1 MHYDYFLMHRAL
13 QIQQL
18 RAAQTGHR
26 LDLPARLGSSKAA
39 VRLCRT
45 IDAICGWDFE
55 DKPQGERWG
64 WLKSLARKLFSKQP
78 AAGDQDAAG
87 ADPAEKPLLAPAQ
100 RQTINDLETNLV
112 RARLG
117 DDSSAADIAGSIME
131 ALWRDAAFFNGV
143 KPLAAHTDLFAYEFL
158 YPTWFNLYTVLSAA
172 GKPDAK
178 FSAAQVKT
186 VFRFLEAHEQGG
198 VRRDGEL
205 VGLLTFIANRLSAEE
220 AHDLTQRL
228 IDVCCWPESDLAT
241 AATATIRPFRELTRA
256 MADFRQLVRDY
267 LIVER
272 CRHQGTLQATYQVV
286 PKGAPRPAL
295 PAVVQT
301 TLRQLK
307 HDFSRDQGYTKF
319 VHGVARIVTAV
330 GGFAPEFE
338 ELLNR
343 NETGLVE
350 LVALAAPPE
359 QAVRP
364 LSAGGQRLVAR
375 LVAKEQARTKT
386 LDVARVQPFARVLA
400 PRMDPLNEGLERV
413 VAAEFL
419 DDDAGRQALLDSAG
433 DPEKRKPIAARL
445 TAAAKAAEDREQFF
459 YLLELAAILDP
470 AYPDESLQKIR
481 CSAQVLRLAMENGT
495 IVSTQLADLVGDL
508 QEHLPDSLQYLEA
521 PGRHAQFQETRL
533 KNLYLTLR
541 DEREVYTRTGQIG
554 NFSVTHAAHRR
565 SK

>member
-1 MHYDYFLMHRAL
+1 MHNDYFLMHRAL

-18 RAAQTGHR
+18 RAAQTGNR
-26 LDLPARLGSSKAA
+26 LDLPARLGSSKG
-39 VRLCRT
+39 VVQLCRT

-55 DKPQGERWG
+55 DKPKSERLA
-64 WLKSLARKLFSKQP
+64 WLKSLARRLFSKKP
-78 AAGDQDAAG
+78 AADDQDAAG
-87 ADPAEKPLLAPAQ
+87 ADPADKPLLAPDQ
-100 RQTINDLETNLV
+100 RQTINDLETSLV

-117 DDSSAADIAGSIME
+117 DDSSAADVAASVME
-131 ALWRDAAFFNGV
+131 TLWRDAAFFNGV
-143 KPLAAHTDLFAYEFL
+143 KPLAVHTDLFAYEFL

-172 GKPDAK
+172 GQPDAK

-186 VFRFLEAHEQGG
+186 VFRFLEAHERGG
-198 VRRDGEL
+198 AQRDGEL
-205 VGLLTFIANRLSAEE
+205 LGLLTFIANRFPAAE

-267 LIVER
+267 LTVER
-272 CRHQGTLQATYQVV
+272 CRHQGTLQARYQVV

-295 PAVVQT
+295 PAAVQT
-301 TLRQLK
+301 ALCQLK
-307 HDFSRDQGYTKF
+307 RDFRRDQGYTKF
-319 VHGVARIVTAV
+319 VHGVARIVTAA

-338 ELLNR
+338 ELLDR
-343 NETGLVE
+343 NETCAVE
-350 LVALAAPPE
+350 LVGLAAPPE
-359 QAVRP
+359 QAARP
-364 LSAGGQRLVAR
+364 LSVGGQRLLAR
-375 LVAKEQARTKT
+375 LAAKEQARTRT

-400 PRMDPLNEGLERV
+400 PRIDPLSEGLEHV
-413 VAAEFL
+413 LAAEFI
-419 DDDAGRQALLDSAG
+419 DDDAGRQAFLDCAD

-470 AYPDESLQKIR
+470 AYPDESVQKIR

-495 IVSTQLADLVGDL
+495 IVSTQLADLVSDL
-508 QEHLPDSLQYLEA
+508 QEHLPDSLRFLET
-521 PGRHAQFQETRL
+521 PGRHAQYQEARL

-554 NFSVTHAAHRR
+554 NFAVTHAAYRR